1 MEWFLK
7 AVKSFS
13 FDGRARRKE
22 YWMFTLIT
30 VTISIVLSIL
40 DRVLGTVSGSATL
53 GLLGTVFMLAI
64 LIQGLAVSARRLHDT
79 GRSGWWLL
87 ICVIPF
93 VGAFFLITLMA
104 LEGRQG
110 ENPYGPDPKA
120 A

>member
-7 AVKSFS
+7 VVKSFS

-22 YWMFTLIT
+22 YWMFTLFAVI
-30 VTISIVLSIL
+30 ISIVLGIL
-40 DRVLGTVSGSATL
+40 DGVFGTVSAAGNV

-64 LIQGLAVSARRLHDT
+64 LIQSLAVGARRLHDT

-87 ICVIPF
+87 IGLLPF
-93 VGAFFLITLMA
+93 VGAIILIVLMV